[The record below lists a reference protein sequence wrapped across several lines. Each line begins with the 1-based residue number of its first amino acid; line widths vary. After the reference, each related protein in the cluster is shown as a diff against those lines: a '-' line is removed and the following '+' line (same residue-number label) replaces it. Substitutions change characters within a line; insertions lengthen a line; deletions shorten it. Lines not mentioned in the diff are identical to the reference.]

1 MARQPRY
8 AVIMRRALRG
18 VAGKPYWLL
27 PALTGLTVTGFAV
40 WAVAGTSIQP
50 AAILY
55 LLYVAISL
63 VLGVIATTTLVW
75 MLYAW
80 RTPHSFTESRLRRDG
95 REPAHTFSLIVP
107 ARHEEAVLDV
117 TLQRL
122 SKSDHPAFE
131 IIVVVGDDDPAT
143 RKVAERLAARRPDR
157 LKVVVDSSCPKSKP
171 KALNTALPH
180 CAGTITGVFD
190 AEDDVHPD
198 LLQRV
203 DQCFQATDADIVQ
216 AGVQLMNFQ
225 SSWLTV
231 HNVLEYYFWFRSRL
245 HRHARQRFIPLGGN
259 TVFIRT
265 QVLRSVAGWDA
276 ECLAEDCE
284 LGVRLSSLG
293 AHTAVFYEPDLVT
306 REECPPTLTAFVRQ
320 RTRWSQGYLQT
331 LSAGYWRQL
340 PLLQQLLGVYIL
352 AMPFAMAIAWVLI
365 PIAIGTAI
373 GLKAPVPITLIS
385 FLPALPMVCMLVA
398 DVVGL
403 GEFCREYG
411 GRPSPRDYGRL
422 IFGLPLYQAVLT
434 FSAARAVV
442 RELRGIRGWE
452 KTAHLGLHLTWSPD
466 RQQARARTRPA
477 ALRRPAAVLAAVGDR
492 LWPQGVR
499 RRRVLNALDPRPE
512 MAAYALAR
520 SAAGSEAGA
529 GPTLAPVAD
538 YSVTQEHLGRWP
550 ANPAGA
556 AGAGLGNGR
565 SVGYPG
571 GRPDGSA
578 PWRVARG
585 GRPSDTAASSV
596 AGADPAGLRS
606 RRRRGLPRESWA
618 TTGRDLLSRVS
629 ASRADLVVQLALLAV
644 VATVVGVN
652 LLHWPATQFDE
663 GTYMGD
669 AWAVQYGRLAP
680 YTYSYGHPPLAWLLI
695 ALWTWA
701 GGLFRHSAYS
711 LVTGRELMVL
721 VDLVSC
727 SLLYV
732 LARRLGFGRVAAAAA
747 VLLFAV
753 SPLDVFF
760 HRAVLLDN
768 PSMAWTIAAFVLAWT
783 PRRRLWA
790 FAGSGA
796 CFAAAV
802 LCKETTFPL
811 LLPLLFAVT
820 QNSDRRTRR
829 YCLPIFLCSFV
840 LLGGFYPLY
849 AALKGELLPG
859 PSHVSLLGYLAVQ
872 LFSRKGTG
880 SLFDPQSQTHAI
892 VIAWLHLD
900 PWLLGFAL
908 ALVPIALAR
917 RTTRTIA
924 FAYLLDVLTIL
935 RPGYLPNMYVVGM
948 LPFAALI
955 VPGSIEAGWRWVGGL
970 QSGFARAAR
979 SAISA
984 LTVLALVIVAPRW
997 KQADQV
1003 AMTARMDGPEHAAER
1018 WLVSHVSHSER
1029 LIVGDQYWIYLIE
1042 HGFDH
1047 HPMHGGFF
1055 SRTVVSYWP
1064 LDYDPAVKKAFP
1076 KGWRDFNFIVVT
1088 QAMRYTLNQT
1098 PTSAAAIA
1106 HSRLMATFGQGL
1118 QQVQIRAIG
1127 RTRLSAPPL
1136 GQPLRSRS
1144 ASPSGLPKPRPAPP
1158 SYTVRPGDT
1167 LSGIAAKYR
1176 VPGGWRALYV
1186 ANHAVIGGN
1195 PNMISPG
1202 EHLLP

>member
-1 MARQPRY
+1 
-8 AVIMRRALRG
+8 LRG
-18 VAGKPYWLL
+18 VAGRPYWLL
-27 PALTGLTVTGFAV
+27 LGLTALMVTGLAGWGT
-40 WAVAGTSIQP
+40 AGTSIQP
-50 AAILY
+50 ASILY
-55 LLYVAISL
+55 LLYVGISL
-63 VLGVIATTTLVW
+63 TLGVIATTTLVW

-80 RTPHSFTESRLRRDG
+80 RTPHSFTESRLLRDG
-95 REPAHTFSLIVP
+95 REPAHAFSLIVP

-117 TLQRL
+117 TLERL
-122 SKSDHPAFE
+122 SQSDHPAFE

-143 RKVAERLAARRPDR
+143 RKVAERVAARRPDR
-157 LKVVVDSSCPKSKP
+157 VKVVVDSSSPKSKP
-171 KALNTALPH
+171 KALNTALPQ
-180 CAGTITGVFD
+180 CTGTITGVFD

-203 DQCFQATDADIVQ
+203 DECFQATDADIVQ
-216 AGVQLMNFQ
+216 AGVQLMNFH

-293 AHTAVFYEPDLVT
+293 ARTTVFYEPELVT
-306 REECPPTLTAFVRQ
+306 REECPPTISAFVRQ

-373 GLKAPVPITLIS
+373 GLKAPIPITLIS
-385 FLPALPMVCMLVA
+385 FLPALPMLCMLVA
-398 DVVGL
+398 DIVGL

-434 FSAARAVV
+434 FSAARAVI
-442 RELRGIRGWE
+442 RELRGARGWE
-452 KTAHLGLHLTWSPD
+452 KTAHLGLHLGQSAD
-466 RQQARARTRPA
+466 RQQARPRTRLP
-477 ALRRPAAVLAAVGDR
+477 ALRRRVMALGTVSERLRPQAARGRRATVHPVG
-492 LWPQGVR
+492 PQPDV
-499 RRRVLNALDPRPE
+499 
-512 MAAYALAR
+512 AAYMLAR
-520 SAAGSEAGA
+520 SPAHSRS
-529 GPTLAPVAD
+529 LARPALGPVAAD
-538 YSVTQEHLGRWP
+538 SVTQEYLGRWP
-550 ANPAGA
+550 ADPAGV
-556 AGAGLGNGR
+556 AGDGQGNGR
-565 SVGYPG
+565 SVGRLG
-571 GRPDGSA
+571 GDPEGSR
-578 PWRVARG
+578 PWRVAG
-585 GRPSDTAASSV
+585 GAPPPHTAARSV
-596 AGADPAGLRS
+596 AGACLAALRHSHRGGLA
-606 RRRRGLPRESWA
+606 RESWA
-618 TTGRDLLSRVS
+618 RTARELLSRTV
-629 ASRADLVVQLALLAV
+629 ASQADLVVQFALLAV

-652 LLHWPATQFDE
+652 LLHWPVTQFDE

-669 AWAVQYGRLAP
+669 AWAVQFGRLAP

-695 ALWTWA
+695 ALWTTA
-701 GGLFRHSAYS
+701 CGLFRHPSYS
-711 LVTGRELMVL
+711 LATGRELMLL

-732 LARRLGFGRVAAAAA
+732 LARRLGFSRLAAATA

-783 PRRRLWA
+783 PKRRLWA

-811 LLPLLFAVT
+811 LLPLLFAVA

-849 AALKGELLPG
+849 AFLKGELLPG
-859 PSHVSLLGYLAVQ
+859 PHHVSLLGYLAVQ
-872 LFSRKGTG
+872 LFTRRGTG
-880 SLFDPQSQTHAI
+880 SLFDLHSQTHAI
-892 VIAWLHLD
+892 VIGWLQLD
-900 PWLLGFAL
+900 PWLLGIAL
-908 ALVPIALAR
+908 VLVPIALAR
-917 RTTRTIA
+917 RTTRAIA
-924 FAYLLDVLTIL
+924 LAYLIQVLTVF
-935 RPGYLPNMYVVGM
+935 RPGYLPNMYVLGM

-955 VPGSIEAGWRWVGGL
+955 VPGSIEAVWHWANGLLPGFRWVAHSAVSAVTMLALASIAPHWTQGDRI
-970 QSGFARAAR
+970 AMAAR
-979 SAISA
+979 
-984 LTVLALVIVAPRW
+984 L
-997 KQADQV
+997 
-1003 AMTARMDGPEHAAER
+1003 DGPDNAAER
-1018 WLVSHVSHSER
+1018 WLVNHVRHTQR
-1029 LIVGDQYWIYLIE
+1029 LIVTDQYWIYLVE

-1047 HPMHGGFF
+1047 QPMPGGFF

-1064 LDYDPAVKKAFP
+1064 LDYDPAVKRAFP

-1088 QAMRYTLNQT
+1088 QDMRVTLDHT

-1106 HSRLMATFGQGL
+1106 HSRLVAVFGRGL

-1127 RTRLSAPPL
+1127 RTRLSTPPL

-1144 ASPSGLPKPRPAPP
+1144 TSPAGLPRPRPAPP
-1158 SYTVRPGDT
+1158 SYPVQPGDT
-1167 LSGIAAKYR
+1167 LSGIAARYR

-1186 ANHAVIGGN
+1186 ANQAVIGGN

-1202 EHLLP
+1202 EHLIP

>member
-1 MARQPRY
+1 MT
-8 AVIMRRALRG
+8 
-18 VAGKPYWLL
+18 GKPRWLL
-27 PALTGLTVTGFAV
+27 LGLTGLTVTGLAG
-40 WAVAGTSIQP
+40 WAAAGTSIQP
-50 AAILY
+50 ASILY
-55 LLYVAISL
+55 LLYVGISL
-63 VLGVIATTTLVW
+63 ILGVIATTTLVW

-80 RTPHSFTESRLRRDG
+80 RTPHSFTESRLSRDS

-107 ARHEEAVLDV
+107 ARHEEAVLEV
-117 TLQRL
+117 TLERL
-122 SKSDHPAFE
+122 SQSDHPAFE

-157 LKVVVDSSCPKSKP
+157 VKVVVDSSCPKSKP

-180 CAGTITGVFD
+180 CTGTITGVFD

-216 AGVQLMNFQ
+216 AGVQLMNFH

-265 QVLRSVAGWDA
+265 HVLRSVDGWDA

-293 AHTAVFYEPDLVT
+293 AHTAVFYEPELVT
-306 REECPPTLTAFVRQ
+306 REECPPTLSAFVRQ

-331 LSAGYWRQL
+331 LSAGYWRRL
-340 PLLQQLLGVYIL
+340 PLPQQLLGVYIL

-373 GLKAPVPITLIS
+373 GLKAPVPITLMS
-385 FLPALPMVCMLVA
+385 FLPALPMISMLVA

-411 GRPSPRDYGRL
+411 GRRSPRDYVRL

-442 RELRGIRGWE
+442 RELCGIRGWE
-452 KTAHLGLHLTWSPD
+452 KTAHLGLHLAQSAD
-466 RQQARARTRPA
+466 GQQAHPGTHPYTLRGRRAA
-477 ALRRPAAVLAAVGDR
+477 AD
-492 LWPQGVR
+492 
-499 RRRVLNALDPRPE
+499 ALDPRSDV
-512 MAAYALAR
+512 AAYPLAR
-520 SAAGSEAGA
+520 SMADMGAAA
-529 GPTLAPVAD
+529 GPTLGPLAVD
-538 YSVTQEHLGRWP
+538 SVTQDYLGRWP
-550 ANPAGA
+550 ADPAGA
-556 AGAGLGNGR
+556 GDGQGNGR
-565 SVGYPG
+565 SG
-571 GRPDGSA
+571 GRSGAGADGNG
-578 PWRVARG
+578 PWRMASGAR
-585 GRPSDTAASSV
+585 PAHTAGWSV
-596 AGADPAGLRS
+596 AGADSAALRHSHRGGLARD
-606 RRRRGLPRESWA
+606 SWA
-618 TTGRDLLSRVS
+618 RTVRGLLSRVVT
-629 ASRADLVVQLALLAV
+629 SRTDLVVQLALLAV
-644 VATVVGVN
+644 VGTVVGVN

-669 AWAVQYGRLAP
+669 AWAVQHGRLAP
-680 YTYSYGHPPLAWLLI
+680 YTYSYGHPPLAWVLI
-695 ALWTWA
+695 ALWAWA
-701 GGLFRHSAYS
+701 GGPFEHFAYS
-711 LVTGRELMVL
+711 LGTGRELMLL
-721 VDLVSC
+721 VDLVTC

-732 LARRLGFGRVAAAAA
+732 LARRLRFGRVAATAA

-783 PRRRLWA
+783 PKRRLWA

-811 LLPLLFAVT
+811 LLPLLFAVA

-840 LLGGFYPLY
+840 LLDGFYPLY

-859 PSHVSLLGYLAVQ
+859 PHHVSLLGYLAVQ
-872 LFSRKGTG
+872 LFTRKGTG

-900 PWLLGFAL
+900 PWLLGIAL

-917 RTTRTIA
+917 RTTRA
-924 FAYLLDVLTIL
+924 VALAYLIQALTLL
-935 RPGYLPNMYVVGM
+935 RPGYLPNMYVIGM

-955 VPGSIEAGWRWVGGL
+955 VPGSIEAMWRWVRDL
-970 QSGFARAAR
+970 PSGFTWAAR

-984 LTVLALVIVAPRW
+984 LTLLALLIVAPRW

-1003 AMTARMDGPEHAAER
+1003 AMTVRMDGPENAAEH
-1018 WLVSHVSHSER
+1018 WLVTHVSHNER

-1047 HPMHGGFF
+1047 HPMRGGFF

-1106 HSRLMATFGQGL
+1106 HSRLVAAFGQGVH
-1118 QQVQIRAIG
+1118 QVQIRAIG
-1127 RTRLSAPPL
+1127 RTQVSAPPL
-1136 GQPLRSRS
+1136 GQRSGN
-1144 ASPSGLPKPRPAPP
+1144 ASPARLSKPHPP
-1158 SYTVRPGDT
+1158 STSYTVRPGDT
-1167 LSGIAAKYR
+1167 LSGIAARYR
-1176 VPGGWRALYV
+1176 LRGGWRTLYI
-1186 ANHAVIGGN
+1186 ANRAVIGGN
-1195 PNMISPG
+1195 PNVISPG
-1202 EHLLP
+1202 EQLIP